1 MFHKE
6 KAVLAKKSSVDI
18 KTIFEAY
25 DLLLEHN
32 PYSYIKGSILV
43 RIFYAKNKF
52 RLPGQTCL
60 KTAIKV
66 YVFAKIRS
74 SLEKKTD
81 KVQGQD
87 QNVCRKKEIIKKTAE
102 NKWCS

>member
-32 PYSYIKGSILV
+32 PYSHIKGNIIV

-66 YVFAKIRS
+66 FVFAKIGS
-74 SLEKKTD
+74 SLENID

-87 QNVCRKKEIIKKTAE
+87 QNVCRKKETIKKTTE